1 MQIFETLLL
10 SPDLFTVELEHNED
24 HTTAAGCPSDSIAD
38 IDTTAVN
45 EASEAHVGNERKR
58 KRRVWNPFSVSVAW
72 DDVSMFVADQ
82 SKRNDGINLV
92 GENTVIH
99 SLLLYFHFY
108 F

>member
-1 MQIFETLLL
+1 M
-10 SPDLFTVELEHNED
+10 ELEHNED

-58 KRRVWNPFSVSVAW
+58 KRRDWHPLSVSVAW

-92 GENTVIH
+92 GENTVNVIH
-99 SLLLYFHFY
+99 SLLSYFQFL
-108 F
+108 FF